1 MPEEYRCVEHRAVL
15 PCPPRPGG
23 SEADRPAMFPPGV
36 SGPAR
41 VAAELTVLQG
51 GDRDDET
58 PADAAGTGRM
68 SPPRVELA
76 IGAAQAQGRTACATL
91 AAVADQLP
99 RVEPQHRMM
108 LTQRLHTVAGELER
122 LVASSVAMTGA
133 RDTAEH
139 EAGGRE
145 QPHPERQGARGAEPV
160 AHPLARVRAA
170 HGWSY
175 QQLARLIA
183 QQARQMGVANMAAER
198 QKIWRWEHKGV
209 VPDQLSQRALA
220 ALLGV
225 PAEVVVAHPWPAWLP
240 VGDDP
245 AVLRTMEV
253 SVLRTQLRLAVRAL
267 DEAQATGVE
276 WTVPAGVATR

>member
-1 MPEEYRCVEHRAVL
+1 
-15 PCPPRPGG
+15 
-23 SEADRPAMFPPGV
+23 MFPPGV
-36 SGPAR
+36 SGPAQ
-41 VAAELTVLQG
+41 VATERTAVVG
-51 GDRDDET
+51 GGLEAWEAS
-58 PADAAGTGRM
+58 ADTGLM
-68 SPPRVELA
+68 SPLRVELA

-99 RVEPQHRMM
+99 RMEPQHRMM

-122 LVASSVAMTGA
+122 LVASSVAMTRA
-133 RDTAEH
+133 PATTEH

-145 QPHPERQGARGAEPV
+145 QPHPERQAARGAEPIV
-160 AHPLARVRAA
+160 HPLARVRAA

-225 PAEVVVAHPWPAWLP
+225 PAEVVAAHPWPAWLP
-240 VGDDP
+240 VRDDP

-276 WTVPAGVATR
+276 AGPSW